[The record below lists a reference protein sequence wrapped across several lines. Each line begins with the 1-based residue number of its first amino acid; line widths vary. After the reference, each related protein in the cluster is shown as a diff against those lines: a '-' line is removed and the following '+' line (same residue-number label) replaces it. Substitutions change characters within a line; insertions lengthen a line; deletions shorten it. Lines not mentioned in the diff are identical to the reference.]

1 MNQMKLHR
9 WGNALGLVVICMILS
24 IAFMDQFY
32 HSDIP
37 CPLCLL
43 QRVSFVAVGLCLT
56 MNLKLKIKT
65 SHYGLMI
72 ISSLLGLAIASRHFF
87 LHLSPN
93 NPNYG
98 HLFWGI
104 NFFTWSLIAFSA
116 ILAFNG
122 VALLLEDAFQDPQP
136 KVNLW
141 IHSLIIIFLIL
152 ILANGISTFIECS
165 FSVCPDNPVRYY
177 FL

>member
-1 MNQMKLHR
+1 MNQMKLHEL
-9 WGNALGLVVICMILS
+9 GNTLGLALICMILS
-24 IAFMDQFY
+24 IAFIDQFY

-43 QRVSFVAVGLCLT
+43 QRASFVAVGLCLT
-56 MNLKLKIKT
+56 MNLKLGIKT
-65 SHYGLMI
+65 NHYGLMVF
-72 ISSLLGLAIASRHFF
+72 SALLGLALALRQFF

-116 ILAFNG
+116 ILGFNG
-122 VALLLEDAFQDPQP
+122 VALLLEDGFIHHQP
-136 KVNLW
+136 TRHGW
-141 IHSLIIIFLIL
+141 INPLIIIFLIL
-152 ILANGISTFIECS
+152 ILANGISTFIQCG
-165 FSVCPDNPVRYY
+165 FSVCPDNPVRYH
-177 FL
+177 FS